1 MRVARYWDAAA
12 NATKYGVVEG
22 ETVRELAGHPYR
34 EIVATGNVRPLAAT
48 QLLAPCEPTKIIAGG
63 ANYHG
68 HLREVGLAIP
78 TVPVFFLKP
87 PTSLIGPG
95 QPVLYPPQ
103 SQRLEYE
110 GELAVVV
117 KRPMRNT
124 PPGEV
129 LQDLLGYTCVNDV
142 TARDIQQ
149 VGGNLLHLCHSK
161 SFDTFCP
168 TGPWIET
175 ELDPHGLD
183 IELRINGEVRQRKTN
198 TSDMIFPVEQMV
210 SYFSQVMTL
219 LPGDLILTGAPPG
232 VGPMKVGDN
241 VELIIQGIGTL
252 RHTVIAG
259 AKP

>member
-12 NATKYGVVEG
+12 NAANYGVVEG

-34 EIVATGNVRPLAAT
+34 EIVATSNVRPLSAT
-48 QLLAPCEPTKIIAGG
+48 QLLAPCEPSKIIAGG

-95 QPVLYPPQ
+95 QPVIQPPQ
-103 SQRLEYE
+103 TQRLEYE

-117 KRPMRNT
+117 KSPMRNT

-129 LQDLLGYTCVNDV
+129 LRNLLGYTCVNDV

-149 VGGNLLHLCHSK
+149 TGGNLLHLCHSK

-175 ELDPHGLD
+175 ELDAHALD

-232 VGPMKVGDN
+232 VGPMKAGDN